1 MDYAEELAGAATGTG
16 ALEDG
21 DEQLAMLQQIARLQ
35 ALLEASRQVH
45 GTISLH
51 GVLMTALRIA
61 VRELEVDGA
70 AVTAPRLQYGT
81 MPAEPWTGC
90 SRFPLQGAGG
100 VPLGDLVVACTRP
113 LTLSEQDFLEGL
125 ALQTAVAVQNARFH
139 ERDVEWARVQQDLD
153 AARALQRS
161 LLPGCM
167 PEIEDY
173 GLALRSTTCFEVGGD
188 YADILGLP
196 GGQQI
201 MIVADVAGKGLA
213 SAIVSTA
220 FRAAFRAMALAELPL
235 AEIAGRMNQQHWS
248 EGPEARRK
256 YVTAILVRLDPAA
269 NTIEVVNAG
278 HNPGMLLTANSESES
293 RDGYAPRPENVHL
306 VQASAPPIGMLPGME
321 YRAESHTFPPGS
333 RLLLYTDGLTEVFA
347 GEEEFGEDRLLAMYQ
362 ASRGFDCETTLDR
375 LWRAIADFSGGAA
388 QADDM
393 TALAVCR
400 WPCADI
406 DRGAQE
412 GDWN

>member
-1 MDYAEELAGAATGTG
+1 MDLAENYIPAPAGASEEA
-16 ALEDG
+16 
-21 DEQLAMLQQIARLQ
+21 DEPLAMLQQIARLQ

-70 AVTAPRLQYGT
+70 AVTSPRLQYGT
-81 MPAEPWTGC
+81 MPPEPWTGC
-90 SRFPLQGAGG
+90 SSFPLQGANGTS
-100 VPLGDLVVACTRP
+100 VGDMVIACTRP
-113 LTLSEQDFLEGL
+113 LSMSEQDFLEGL

-161 LLPGCM
+161 LLPARM
-167 PEIEDY
+167 PEVPGY

-188 YADILGLP
+188 YADILSLP
-196 GGQQI
+196 SGAQTI
-201 MIVADVAGKGLA
+201 IVADVAGKGLA

-235 AEIAGRMNQQHWS
+235 AEIAVRMNQQHWS
-248 EGPEARRK
+248 EGAEARRK
-256 YVTAILVRLDPAA
+256 YVTAILVRLDPGA
-269 NTIEVVNAG
+269 NTLEVVNAG
-278 HNPGMLLTANSESES
+278 HNPGMLILSKAESES
-293 RDGYAPRPENVHL
+293 TSNGDDTVCML
-306 VQASAPPIGMLPGME
+306 QASGPPIGMLPGME
-321 YRAESHTFPPGS
+321 YTAETHPFPPGS
-333 RLLLYTDGLTEVFA
+333 RLLLYSDGLTEVFDS
-347 GEEEFGEDRLLAMYQ
+347 GDEEFGEERLLDCYRACHDC
-362 ASRGFDCETTLDR
+362 DCETALGR
-375 LWRAIADFSGGAA
+375 LWQAVADFSGGTP

-400 WPCADI
+400 WPCADSH
-406 DRGAQE
+406 RGAQE